1 MYRLRGPPA
10 SGDNI
15 MARSCCCLHV
25 IVNIAI
31 KGAWVVVCKCD
42 MWMTSDSSDLAGL
55 RMRNAQR
62 FHSSALCYI
71 PLHVHSAG
79 SRCFHASTVHLARDY
94 YDTLGVSRSASDN
107 EIKKSYYK
115 LAKKYHPDANPVRFL
130 TSQSMSVWLPSVV
143 AANQSI
149 IFAKHSRREL
159 HSVCQI
165 LLPTLICFFGTDSVH
180 SIFTKLQANSLRVR
194 H

>member
-1 MYRLRGPPA
+1 MLCTLAEATRKGTLCLTESFPSWCIAAQTMCNLASAGSGRLGHSSAKRTAAAWLRHVPA
-10 SGDNI
+10 KRTTGVGRQYHGALVLLLACYCDHSHQGGLG
-15 MARSCCCLHV
+15 RRLQVRHV
-25 IVNIAI
+25 
-31 KGAWVVVCKCD
+31 D
-42 MWMTSDSSDLAGL
+42 DHSSDLAGL

-71 PLHVHSAG
+71 PLHAHSAG

-130 TSQSMSVWLPSVV
+130 TSQSMSV
-143 AANQSI
+143 
-149 IFAKHSRREL
+149 
-159 HSVCQI
+159 
-165 LLPTLICFFGTDSVH
+165 
-180 SIFTKLQANSLRVR
+180 
-194 H
+194 